1 MLKILKKFKNKNVI
15 VTGHTGF
22 KGSWLSLWLHLSG
35 ANVMG
40 LSNKILTKPS
50 HFTSL
55 KLGKKIISK
64 KVNICDVKKTKKI
77 FLDFKPDFVFHL
89 AAQAL
94 VKESYLNPIET
105 FKSNIFGT
113 LSVLESLRV
122 LKNKCSAVLI
132 TSDKSYKNLEIK
144 RGYKENDLLGGIDPY
159 SSSKASAELLIQTY
173 INSFLDSKKNI
184 SLAVAR
190 AGNVIGGGDWS
201 SDRLIPDCVKSWS
214 KNKKVSL
221 RNPNSTRPWQ
231 HVLEALSGYLI
242 LAIHLSKSKKLDG
255 EAFNFGPSNLNN
267 YSVLDVVKK
276 MKNYWK
282 NVSWKIEKKNNFHYE
297 SNLLKLNSNKAKKKL
312 NWKSILT
319 IRETINL
326 VTTWYKIFYDKKFN
340 IYNLSV
346 KQIKFYEKT
355 FMKRII

>member
-77 FLDFKPDFVFHL
+77 FLEFKPDFVFHL

-122 LKNKCSAVLI
+122 LKN
-132 TSDKSYKNLEIK
+132 N
-144 RGYKENDLLGGIDPY
+144 
-159 SSSKASAELLIQTY
+159 
-173 INSFLDSKKNI
+173 FLD
-184 SLAVAR
+184 
-190 AGNVIGGGDWS
+190 
-201 SDRLIPDCVKSWS
+201 
-214 KNKKVSL
+214 
-221 RNPNSTRPWQ
+221 
-231 HVLEALSGYLI
+231 Y
-242 LAIHLSKSKKLDG
+242 
-255 EAFNFGPSNLNN
+255 
-267 YSVLDVVKK
+267 
-276 MKNYWK
+276 
-282 NVSWKIEKKNNFHYE
+282 
-297 SNLLKLNSNKAKKKL
+297 
-312 NWKSILT
+312 
-319 IRETINL
+319 
-326 VTTWYKIFYDKKFN
+326 
-340 IYNLSV
+340 
-346 KQIKFYEKT
+346 
-355 FMKRII
+355 